1 MGKAILAF
9 AEQRDGKLKKNAYE
23 VISTGK
29 KLADEIKS
37 ELVSLLIGSGI
48 EGLASELGSYGS
60 DKVLVADSE
69 ILKLYSSEGYSSV
82 LVDAVKKCDAGI
94 VLLPASSMGKD
105 LAPAAAAKLETG
117 VAMDCIGVAFKDGKL
132 EATRPVYAGKIMT
145 KVGCSK
151 EPFFITLRPNVFS
164 VSAPSPDKKA
174 SVEKINVGFSAESI
188 RAKVKEIVA
197 AAGGKMDL
205 TEASVIVAGGRGMK
219 SGENFKVLEELADAL
234 GGVVGASRS
243 VVDAGWRPHSDQVGQ
258 TGKVVSP
265 NLYIACGVSGAIQH
279 LAGMSSSKCIV
290 AINKD
295 SDAPIFQMA
304 DYGIVGDLF
313 QVVPVLA
320 QEVKKVLGK

>member
-9 AEQRDGKLKKNAYE
+9 AEQRDGKLKKSAYE
-23 VISTGK
+23 VISTGR
-29 KLADEIKS
+29 KLADEIKG

-48 EGLASELGSYGS
+48 EGLASGLGSYGA
-60 DKVLVADSE
+60 DKVLVADNE
-69 ILKLYSSEGYSSV
+69 ILKLYSTEGYSSV
-82 LVDAVKKCDAGI
+82 IVEAVKKCDAGI
-94 VLLPASSMGKD
+94 VLLSASSMGRD

-117 VAMDCIGVAFKDGKL
+117 VATDCTGIAIKDGRL
-132 EATRPVYAGKIMT
+132 EATRPVYGGKIIS
-145 KVGCSK
+145 KAGCLK
-151 EPFFITLRPNVFS
+151 DPFFVTLRPNVFPMA
-164 VSAPSPDKKA
+164 SADPNKKA
-174 SVEKINVGFSAESI
+174 SVEKIAVSFSAESI
-188 RAKVKEIVA
+188 RAKVREIVA

-205 TEASVIVAGGRGMK
+205 TEASIIVAGGRGMK
-219 SGENFKVLEELADAL
+219 NGENFKVLEELADAL

-295 SDAPIFQMA
+295 PDAPIFQMA

-313 QVVPVLA
+313 QVVPVLT
-320 QEVKKVLGK
+320 QEVKKILGK